1 MKIFHRNLSIPLKI
15 FVLSVILTPAYPK
28 ILMNGGPLKKKN
40 NISPERRNQLNGL
53 MMKALGDVLLE
64 KHLKPSPKP
73 RELSMANQTLLRT
86 DNLGVNKRR
95 ARTEP
100 QPIWDSKESKRL
112 QEIERQEKRRE
123 HEKKYGRSKRELNVE
138 MNGDFEETANEDAG
152 PKKGSQ
158 SEYFALSEELQE
170 KNNEHHEEQEEMHHE
185 MLIKEQEDM
194 FKLQDESGNE
204 EEEMITPVGVQKAE
218 DETKLYLS
226 SFPRIMKVVSTIT
239 TLYNLY
245 TDVIPDEIAQSDLI
259 EKTEQGL
266 KTYQKG
272 KDFFNIVINESALY
286 KEEVDNFFKNSTKTL
301 VTLDE
306 MMIVTSLDSYYE
318 NVKSKVDTKESQ
330 FIKLDNQLK
339 FEVNDF
345 VDKFRYFLVAID
357 SLRNISEYM
366 YIEMKPFEEKYL
378 GSSVL
383 NVLDKIDQGVN
394 MVDAILQ
401 LKIKA
406 EGLLT
411 HLTDGVAKITVVR
424 NNMVEIIREM
434 HKLIPVTSDS
444 IVSQGRLSVTWG
456 IIIALLFFWFS
467 E

>member
-1 MKIFHRNLSIPLKI
+1 MKNFHRIMSVPLKVFILAI
-15 FVLSVILTPAYPK
+15 FLAPTLPK
-28 ILMNGGPLKKKN
+28 ILMNNGPFQKKN
-40 NISPERRNQLNGL
+40 KINIERRNKLNGL
-53 MMKALGDVLLE
+53 MMKALGDVLIE
-64 KHLKPSPKP
+64 KQFKPSPKP
-73 RELSMANQTLLRT
+73 RELSLADQTLLKT
-86 DNLGVNKRR
+86 DKLGINKRKE
-95 ARTEP
+95 RTLS
-100 QPIWDSKESKRL
+100 QPVWNHREAQRL
-112 QEIERQEKRRE
+112 NEIERHERQRE
-123 HEKKYGRSKRELNVE
+123 HEHKYGKPKRNLNVE
-138 MNGDFEETANEDAG
+138 MTNDFEETANEDVG
-152 PKKGSQ
+152 PKKGNQ
-158 SEYFALSEELQE
+158 SEYFGLSEELQE
-170 KNNEHHEEQEEMHHE
+170 KQNEHHEEQEELHHQ
-185 MLIKEQEDM
+185 MLVQEQEEM
-194 FKLQDESGNE
+194 FKLEDESGAE
-204 EEEMITPVGVQKAE
+204 TEHIPVPVGVQKAE

-245 TDVIPDEIAQSDLI
+245 TDVIPDEIAQTDLI

-306 MMIVTSLDSYYE
+306 MMMVTSLDSYYE
-318 NVKSKVDTKESQ
+318 NIKSKVDTKESQ

-378 GSSVL
+378 QNSVL
-383 NVLDKIDQGVN
+383 SVLDKIDQGVN

-411 HLTDGVAKITVVR
+411 HLTDGVAKISVVR

-434 HKLIPVTSDS
+434 HKLIPVSSDS
-444 IVSQGRLSVTWG
+444 IHSQGRFRVTW
-456 IIIALLFFWFS
+456 ILLLVMVWFWS
-467 E
+467 CE